1 METQYAIF
9 QRTKI
14 KLTSDFSS
22 VILNTKYLIE
32 QYRKSFGRERIGH

>member
-9 QRTKI
+9 QKTKI
-14 KLTSDFSS
+14 KLTSDFS

-32 QYRKSFGRERIGH
+32 QYRKSFGRERMGH